1 MNNFFTVDVE
11 DYFQV
16 NNLSRVVRR
25 SDWDMQPSR
34 VERNTRKIMD
44 LLSRFEIKATFFVLG
59 WIAER
64 LPNIVRDIKKLGHEI
79 ASHGYAHQL
88 VYEQTPEAFR
98 EDVKKAKKILEDIIQ
113 EPVLGYRAPT
123 FSITEVSRW
132 AFGILAEEG
141 FMYDSSIFP
150 ARRAKGGFAQA
161 QRYPHK
167 ISNGRMWEFPIST
180 SMVFGKSIPFSGGG
194 YFRLFPY
201 WFVKKAICR
210 INSEGK
216 PVIVYVHPWEF
227 DIEQPKIRSSRVN
240 NFKHYVNISK
250 TEGKL
255 KQLLR
260 DFEFTSI
267 IDILRAAERA

>member
-1 MNNFFTVDVE
+1 MKNALTIDVE

-16 NNLSRVVRR
+16 ENFKNEIKA
-25 SDWDMQPSR
+25 SDWLKFESR
-34 VERNTRKIMD
+34 VERNTHTV
-44 LLSRFEIKATFFVLG
+44 LEILKSAGVKATFFVLG
-59 WIAER
+59 WTAER
-64 LPNIVRDIKKLGHEI
+64 YPGIVKMIYEAGHEI